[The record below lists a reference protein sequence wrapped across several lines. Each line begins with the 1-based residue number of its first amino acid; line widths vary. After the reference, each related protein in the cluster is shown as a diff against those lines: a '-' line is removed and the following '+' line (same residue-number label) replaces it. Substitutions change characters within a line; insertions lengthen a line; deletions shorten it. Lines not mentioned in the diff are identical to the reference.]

1 MSIEE
6 LLDTLSRYDSKR
18 KVLINRKRLNKI
30 NELRKAK
37 KLQNMS
43 LDILKKIARLRR
55 IKDYDNLTREDLT
68 FSLLKSEINPA
79 ERNYV
84 KYFNN
89 STDDEIKSKIIDI
102 RMILSR
108 LGNIVTK
115 NDRKKI
121 KKSFMKYKKDKTF
134 RIMKKK
140 RIMMILLN

>member
-1 MSIEE
+1 MSI
-6 LLDTLSRYDSKR
+6 K
-18 KVLINRKRLNKI
+18 KCFK
-30 NELRKAK
+30 NELRKAE
-37 KLQNMS
+37 KLQNKS
-43 LDILKKIARLRR
+43 IDDLKEIARLRR
-55 IKDYDNLTREDLT
+55 IKNYDNLTKKDLI
-68 FSLLKSEINPA
+68 FSLLRSESNPV
-79 ERNYV
+79 EHNYM

-89 STDDEIKSKIIDI
+89 STNDEIKSKINDI
-102 RMILSR
+102 RLILSR